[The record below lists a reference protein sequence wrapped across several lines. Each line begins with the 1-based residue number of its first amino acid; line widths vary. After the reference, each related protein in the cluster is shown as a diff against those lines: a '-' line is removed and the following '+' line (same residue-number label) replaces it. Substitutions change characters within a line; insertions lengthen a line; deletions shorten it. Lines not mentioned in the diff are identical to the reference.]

1 MNEDLVE
8 SVWELVNDLLGD
20 VSLEEISDK
29 TGISSGEL
37 WRLRE
42 RKRKTLP
49 HIETLARIAEAR
61 GRILMLEL
69 V

>member
-1 MNEDLVE
+1 MNEDFAE
-8 SVWELVNDLLGD
+8 SVWELVDDLLEG
-20 VSLEEISDK
+20 VSLAEVSDQ

-69 V
+69 I